1 MNRRALN
8 RTETRGKIIASARK
22 LVGERGFAAVTT
34 AQIARAAGISHGAI
48 FVHFPT
54 REALID
60 ALVEDFAAR
69 TGAELHKSTGRGK
82 SLKALLAAHLAAIR
96 GDEPFYTALVRE
108 RTLLPRAAQ
117 HTFIAFQSAISHLFE
132 ERLAGLTNP
141 RDHALYFNTWIALV
155 HYYLGQRDLFAKKG
169 ESIVERH
176 GKQLARHFLNLTRT
190 TK

>member
-1 MNRRALN
+1 MNRRTLDKTA
-8 RTETRGKIIASARK
+8 TRGNIISAARK
-22 LVGERGFAAVTT
+22 LVGEHGFAAVTT
-34 AQIARAAGISHGAI
+34 AEIARAAGLSHGAI

-69 TGAELHKSTGRGK
+69 TGARLHTLASRGK
-82 SLKALLAAHLAAIR
+82 GLKQLLAAHLAAIR
-96 GDEPFYTALVRE
+96 EDEAFYTALVRE
-108 RTLLPRAAQ
+108 RTLLPREAQ
-117 HTFIAFQSAISHLFE
+117 NTFIAFQSALSHLFE
-132 ERLAGLTNP
+132 ERLACTAHP
-141 RDHALYFNTWIALV
+141 RDHALYFNTWIALI

-176 GKQLARHFLNLTRT
+176 GKQLLRHFLNITQT

>member
-1 MNRRALN
+1 MNRRA
-8 RTETRGKIIASARK
+8 TDKTATRGKIITSARE
-22 LVGERGFAAVTT
+22 LVGRRGFAAVTT
-34 AQIARAAGISHGAI
+34 AEIARAAGLSHGAI

-69 TGAELHKSTGRGK
+69 TGTRLQKLAGHGK
-82 SLKALLAAHLAAIR
+82 GLKPLLAAHLAAIR
-96 GDEPFYTALVRE
+96 EDEPFYTAIVRE
-108 RTLLPRAAQ
+108 RTLLPHAAQ
-117 HTFIAFQSAISHLFE
+117 NTFIAFQSALSHLFE
-132 ERLAGLTNP
+132 ERLACTTHH

-176 GKQLARHFLNLTRT
+176 GKRLESHFLKITQT
-190 TK
+190 IK

>member
-1 MNRRALN
+1 MNRRTLDK
-8 RTETRGKIIASARK
+8 TSTRENIISTARK

-34 AQIARAAGISHGAI
+34 AEIARAAGLSHGAI

-69 TGAELHKSTGRGK
+69 TGTRLQELAGRGK
-82 SLKALLAAHLAAIR
+82 GLKPLLAAHLAAIR
-96 GDEPFYTALVRE
+96 ENEPFYTAIVRE

-117 HTFIAFQSAISHLFE
+117 NTFIAFQSALSHLFE
-132 ERLAGLTNP
+132 ERLACTTRH
-141 RDHALYFNTWIALV
+141 RDHALYFNTWIALI

-176 GKQLARHFLNLTRT
+176 GKRLARHFLNITRT
-190 TK
+190 IK